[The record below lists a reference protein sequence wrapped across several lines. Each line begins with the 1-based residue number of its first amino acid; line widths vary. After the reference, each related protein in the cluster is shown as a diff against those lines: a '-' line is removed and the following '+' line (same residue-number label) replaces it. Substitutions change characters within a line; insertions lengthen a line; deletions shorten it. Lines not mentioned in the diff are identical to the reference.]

1 MLYNP
6 PLIMTIRILTLLL
19 CLPLTACVLFS
30 KMDKVE
36 QDRRSVY
43 KESQSLPDL
52 EIPPDLVA
60 AAEGSALEIP
70 EGRPAPEQAA
80 NTSLPPPQEDS
91 ASPEV
96 EEATPSPQE
105 QAAPSPEAAA
115 PSTEEQATLSPV
127 AIADPGPAVGVGE
140 SSYVLEVTQTDK
152 AQIWLILREFWIQ
165 REQPLELDDEDVGV
179 QQTSWA
185 EQETGLG
192 VRFTVLSEPG
202 APGTTLLLIA
212 AEQARRQG
220 ESGWEPQ
227 ASDPEVGR
235 QLVQELRA
243 FFEKAQMSAKTLS
256 VDEPVDDGASQD
268 YLLIPQDIESGWVA
282 VGDAIRKAG
291 LQIESEDQ
299 ASSVYTVLSDGQI
312 YQISLS
318 ANSKGTE
325 VIVLDESG
333 VWKSGDEYA
342 ERILSLLRSAYSS

>member
-19 CLPLTACVLFS
+19 CVPLTACVLFS

-70 EGRPAPEQAA
+70 KGRPAPEQAA
-80 NTSLPPPQEDS
+80 KTSLPPPQEDS
-91 ASPEV
+91 ASPGG
-96 EEATPSPQE
+96 EAAAPSPQE
-105 QAAPSPEAAA
+105 QVAPSPEAA
-115 PSTEEQATLSPV
+115 PSMEEQATPSSV

-140 SSYVLEVTQTDK
+140 SSHVLEVAQTDK

-192 VRFTVLSEPG
+192 VRFTLLSEPG
-202 APGTTLLLIA
+202 APGTTLLLIT

-243 FFEKAQMSAKTLS
+243 FFEKAQMLAKTLS
-256 VDEPVDDGASQD
+256 VDESVDDGSSQD
-268 YLLIPQDIESGWVA
+268 YLLIPQDIESGWTA

-291 LQIESEDQ
+291 LQIESEDR
-299 ASSVYTVLSDGQI
+299 AASVYTVLSDGQI

-333 VWKSGDEYA
+333 VWKSDDEYA